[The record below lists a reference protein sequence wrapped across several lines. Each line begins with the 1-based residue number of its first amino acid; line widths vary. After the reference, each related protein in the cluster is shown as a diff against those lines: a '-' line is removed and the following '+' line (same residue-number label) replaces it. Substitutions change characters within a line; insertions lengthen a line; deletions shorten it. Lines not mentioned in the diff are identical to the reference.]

1 MAAFQT
7 IPDESN
13 ALLAVAPKLR
23 SFGAKKTVAA
33 LCLATAAVTGAAP
46 AVRGAMNLSSSFTQT
61 WTTEDAQ
68 FWRRRPARDRSR
80 SPSRGRRRRRGKSE
94 DDASRGRRRR
104 RGQSEDDASAKQ
116 DGASAKS
123 DAKEDAAEE

>member
-80 SPSRGRRRRRGKSE
+80 SPSRGRRRRRG
-94 DDASRGRRRR
+94 
-104 RGQSEDDASAKQ
+104 QSEDDASAKQ